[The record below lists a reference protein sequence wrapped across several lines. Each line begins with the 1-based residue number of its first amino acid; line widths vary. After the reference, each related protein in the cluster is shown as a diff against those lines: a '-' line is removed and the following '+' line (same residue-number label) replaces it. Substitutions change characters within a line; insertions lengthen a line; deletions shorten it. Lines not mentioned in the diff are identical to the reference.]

1 MNYQTP
7 NCFICILYSVKLR
20 HQTKRKVYSF
30 THQDHHSILLTFGML
45 TQHQNDLMAPNRV
58 HLREKLDGIIK
69 NLTSQSVH
77 QQHHQHEHQYEY
89 IYIYILY
96 AYIYIHIFIYM
107 I

>member
-1 MNYQTP
+1 
-7 NCFICILYSVKLR
+7 
-20 HQTKRKVYSF
+20 
-30 THQDHHSILLTFGML
+30 ML

-89 IYIYILY
+89 IL
-96 AYIYIHIFIYM
+96 IYIHIYI
-107 I
+107 